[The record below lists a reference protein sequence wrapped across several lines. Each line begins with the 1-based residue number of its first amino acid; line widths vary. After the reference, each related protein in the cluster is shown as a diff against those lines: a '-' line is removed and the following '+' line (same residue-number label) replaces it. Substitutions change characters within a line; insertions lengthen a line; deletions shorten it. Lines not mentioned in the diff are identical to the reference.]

1 MSIFDYA
8 KAFKLCAV
16 FISNITICI
25 HVHNTLYIKTL
36 YHHTIRVGKFSTWI
50 IWAGILDYVVLKTVV
65 CNTNSL
71 NKFVVK
77 LYLSNWWSIFLPC
90 LMARQI
96 VFFFKPNH
104 IETIF
109 KLNLTTDKD
118 KNIISFDAHTTFDW

>member
-1 MSIFDYA
+1 MNNLGWYFRLGSI
-8 KAFKLCAV
+8 KKL
-16 FISNITICI
+16 
-25 HVHNTLYIKTL
+25 
-36 YHHTIRVGKFSTWI
+36 
-50 IWAGILDYVVLKTVV
+50 VVY
-65 CNTNSL
+65 NTNSL

-104 IETIF
+104 TETIF

-118 KNIISFDAHTTFDW
+118 KNIISFDAHTTFD